1 MTYIS
6 MQQEWY
12 NFWNIEFP
20 NYLRLILI
28 IAVAII
34 LLKKL
39 LRIRGLFN
47 FLVVVIAF
55 IPFVIL
61 EGLKYIRG

>member
-12 NFWNIEFP
+12 NFWNVEFP

-28 IAVAII
+28 IALAII
-34 LLKKL
+34 LLRKL

-47 FLVVVIAF
+47 LLVVVIAF

>member
-12 NFWNIEFP
+12 NFWNVEFP

-28 IAVAII
+28 IALAII
-34 LLKKL
+34 LLRKL

-47 FLVVVIAF
+47 LLVVVITF

>member
-12 NFWNIEFP
+12 NFWNVEVP
-20 NYLRLILI
+20 SYLRLILI

>member
-12 NFWNIEFP
+12 NFWNVEVP